1 LRVRWRCVIGAAAL
15 EAFFLIV
22 AHAPSAFAAGGDL
35 DTSFAGDGTVTS
47 GVTHH
52 GSGAS
57 GVAIQ
62 ANGKIVV
69 AGGSLGA
76 NPKFALARYKK
87 NGSLSVAFGGDG
99 KITTDFTDGFDGA
112 YAVAIQADGK
122 IVAAGTGD
130 GAFALARYNADGTLD
145 PTFGGDGKITTDFT
159 DGFDEAYA
167 VAIQA
172 DGKIIAA
179 GGSVSVVALAR
190 YNADG
195 TLDPTFG
202 GDGTVDE
209 VNGFAVD
216 MAIQA
221 DGKILTS
228 DPLTRYNVDGTL
240 DTTFTGGGVGDEIA
254 IQADARIV
262 TGWTDVEC
270 FGAGDCDYW
279 LVLDRFNT
287 DGTPDVTFGVNGEV
301 GPPFAYGYLNDIAIQ
316 DDGKIIACGGTG
328 GGFILARYLADGTL
342 DPAFGKKGEVWTNFT
357 EHVDGAMALAIQDD
371 GKIVAAGTANESRNP
386 DVTPEFAVSRYLP

>member
-1 LRVRWRCVIGAAAL
+1 LRVRWRCVIGAAL

-35 DTSFAGDGTVTS
+35 DTSFAGDGTVTT

-99 KITTDFTDGFDGA
+99 KITTDFTDGFD
-112 YAVAIQADGK
+112 
-122 IVAAGTGD
+122 
-130 GAFALARYNADGTLD
+130 
-145 PTFGGDGKITTDFT
+145 
-159 DGFDEAYA
+159 EAYA

-179 GGSVSVVALAR
+179 GGSGSVVALAR